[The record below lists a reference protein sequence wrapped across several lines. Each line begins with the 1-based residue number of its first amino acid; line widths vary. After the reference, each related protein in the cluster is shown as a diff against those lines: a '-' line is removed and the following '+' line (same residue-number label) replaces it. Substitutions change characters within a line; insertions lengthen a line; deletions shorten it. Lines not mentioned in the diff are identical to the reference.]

1 MKHSRSQK
9 EGTPVKVVVVGGAGF
24 IGSHIV
30 DALIEAGYETH
41 VLDNLSGGK
50 LEQVNPETVF
60 HKADIRE
67 LETIK
72 PIFKGVSLVFHLA
85 ALPRVQ
91 YSIEHPEET
100 HEVNVTGTMNV
111 LIAAKE
117 CGAQRVIYSASS
129 SAYGDQPTGSGRIR
143 PLVETMVPA
152 PKSPY
157 GLQKYIGEQYCRVWS
172 EVYGLE
178 TVSLRYFNVYGPRL
192 DPSGAYA
199 LAIGKFLRQRKEGK
213 PLTIWGDGTQTRDFT
228 HVRDVVCANM
238 LAAESEKVGKGETI
252 NIGAGRNFSVND
264 LAKLIGGAVVHEPA
278 RLEPHDTL
286 ADNSLAQKLLGWKP
300 EVTLEAGI
308 AELKKNFGLTQ
319 A

>member
-1 MKHSRSQK
+1 M
-9 EGTPVKVVVVGGAGF
+9 KVVVVGGAGF

-199 LAIGKFLRQRKEGK
+199 LAIGKFLKQRKEGK

-228 HVRDVVCANM
+228 HVRDVVRANM
-238 LAAESEKVGKGETI
+238 LAAEGEKVGKGETI

-286 ADNSLAQKLLGWKP
+286 ADNSLAQKLLG
-300 EVTLEAGI
+300 
-308 AELKKNFGLTQ
+308 
-319 A
+319 